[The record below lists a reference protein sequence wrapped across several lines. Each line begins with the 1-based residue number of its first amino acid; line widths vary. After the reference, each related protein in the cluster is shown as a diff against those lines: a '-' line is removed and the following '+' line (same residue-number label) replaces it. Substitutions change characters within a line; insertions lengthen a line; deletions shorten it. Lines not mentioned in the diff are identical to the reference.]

1 MNHKDIRDPKTAQ
14 RAKTF
19 AYWLI
24 LSLSVL
30 IAVILLFLDD
40 KSSLNIKLSAV
51 GASLLGAAVFGA
63 LVALLF
69 NRESD
74 FHFET
79 SLRSIL
85 QEHLIDW
92 INSTK
97 SISRLHVPSTEYP
110 PTESFDPNFMLDLMD
125 DLSISS
131 KLWVRGSSGKWVG
144 PYINYCRTPPMQTK
158 VIILDPSDNS
168 AISQRAADR
177 KRTEKNA
184 KRTIDELVEEL
195 RHEIRMAVVS
205 LYEARHRSKIEIFL
219 SGSTSSTVGIDLTDT
234 AVYVGLHVTGPAPAA
249 RNPISY
255 RYENDSLAYANYS
268 VELAR
273 QSDIARFTIKFDH
286 TSGHDDLMESLKTI
300 GMNNITTAQINALK
314 KQANT
319 FQENF
324 FNNMKNAV
332 R

>member
-30 IAVILLFLDD
+30 IAVILFFLDHE
-40 KSSLNIKLSAV
+40 SSVRIKLSAV

-74 FHFET
+74 FHFEA

-85 QEHLIDW
+85 QEQLLDW

-97 SISRLHVPSTEYP
+97 STSRLHVPSAEYA
-110 PTESFDPNFMLDLMD
+110 PTENFDSAFMLDLMD
-125 DLSISS
+125 DISVSS
-131 KLWVRGSSGKWVG
+131 KFWLRGSTGKWIG
-144 PYINYCRTPPMQTK
+144 PYLNYCRKPPVETK
-158 VIILDPSDNS
+158 VLILDPSDDS
-168 AISQRAADR
+168 AIRQRAADR
-177 KRTEKNA
+177 MRTEKNA
-184 KRTIDELVEEL
+184 NRTINELIQEL

-205 LYEARHRSKIEIFL
+205 MYDARHRSKIEIFL
-219 SGSTSSTVGIDLTDT
+219 SGSTSSTVGIDLTDK
-234 AVYVGLHVTGPAPAA
+234 AVYVGLHITGPGSSA

-255 RYENDSLAYANYS
+255 RYENDSLAYSNYS
-268 VELAR
+268 VELVR
-273 QSDIARFTIKFDH
+273 QSCLARFTINFDH
-286 TSGHDDLMESLKTI
+286 NSKRVDLMKAFKTI
-300 GMNNITTAQINALK
+300 GMNNIKIEEIDRLREE
-314 KQANT
+314 ANK
-319 FQENF
+319 FQEKF
-324 FNNMKNAV
+324 FNNMKSAT